1 MDDDF
6 IIAAYVTIADSM
18 REFAQESHRLA
29 KVSDPEVLT
38 VAVVAAKFFHNHQER
53 ALCVMIRSGYI
64 PALSVSRYNRRL
76 HALAW
81 WLESALVL
89 LGELF
94 AKGEVFIIDSLPL
107 PVPSGSCANCKRVR
121 ARRCKKVR
129 GKVFCGYCA
138 AKKEKFAC
146 APDGVLVGGCT

>member
-94 AKGEVFIIDSLPL
+94 AKGDSVHHRQLALACPFGKL
-107 PVPSGSCANCKRVR
+107 RELQ
-121 ARRCKKVR
+121 ARQSQALQEGQGQGLLRLLCR
-129 GKVFCGYCA
+129 
-138 AKKEKFAC
+138 
-146 APDGVLVGGCT
+146 

>member
-18 REFAQESHRLA
+18 REFGQESHRLA

-64 PALSVSRYNRRL
+64 
-76 HALAW
+76 
-81 WLESALVL
+81 L
-89 LGELF
+89 L
-94 AKGEVFIIDSLPL
+94 
-107 PVPSGSCANCKRVR
+107 
-121 ARRCKKVR
+121 
-129 GKVFCGYCA
+129 
-138 AKKEKFAC
+138 
-146 APDGVLVGGCT
+146 